1 MTGRAGD
8 VTAAAI
14 AHAAAHLLAQSKQPI
29 VAAVA
34 QATGI
39 AGSTAGADQM
49 PAVRAAARPEPR

>member
-14 AHAAAHLLAQSKQPI
+14 AQAAAHLLAQSKQPI

-39 AGSTAGADQM
+39 AG
-49 PAVRAAARPEPR
+49 RPERKRALLTDPWVP